1 MKKFKTLD
9 KGWKEILFACSA
21 FGPNLLMGIMGA
33 YYSDAVNPAALGI
46 AEGAVQSI
54 AGVCLVTPLLY
65 SILATV
71 AKIFDGIIDVPL
83 GHLTDNLK
91 SKLGKRRAPIIYCF
105 LPMVIAYAML
115 WVPIAGVPQIGAANY
130 ESIQLWNTI
139 WFVLMS
145 FVFFGTYT
153 MNLICFYGAISEVA
167 YDDAQRIRVSSF
179 KSFFDTI
186 YYVLTYALVPVF
198 LNSFKGTGWSIENL
212 VFCLLPLMCTC
223 LIPVFLIKE
232 GDRNEAK
239 LRALGYDVPEH
250 EKEEQVPFFE
260 SIKKTIFNKPAL
272 RWNIVNSTV
281 YFGLQ
286 MFLVSMN
293 ALIVGLMGLETIH
306 MTILNTAAFA
316 PIPVMLYL
324 FNKLKAKKGIRFTF
338 QSCVLC
344 FAVCIL
350 SFLVASEYVMGP
362 DNYTIKVIIGAIG
375 GVVGSWALGAFFMLP
390 LLIPSSIS
398 STEERLTGVNQ
409 SAMYFAGQAL
419 FTCVIGAIATGVY
432 DAIKNLFVPRDFSTV
447 IMVDADLMNSV
458 GIDTSREAAAAALGL
473 DASEVFCLGTMLVPV
488 IVSICCILGCILAK
502 KMCKNYE
509 PQEIAA
515 DLGMLD
521 VYEQKKDLFPVV
533 DKKEEKKE
541 SVAVNTAIWVLSGSI
556 FGLVWKK
563 IIINRLNQ
571 LSENE
576 KIPTWLWLVSIP
588 LFPVTGYILYRSAKM
603 LKATCDKHG
612 VECKDYSVVCAICG
626 ALGFGL
632 VGYIIQQL
640 KLNKL
645 KDL

>member
-9 KGWKEILFACSA
+9 KGWKEILFALSA
-21 FGPNLLMGIMGA
+21 FGPNLLMGLMGA
-33 YYSDAVNPAALGI
+33 YYSDAVNPAALSVNE
-46 AEGAVQSI
+46 AAVQSI

-65 SILATV
+65 SILATI
-71 AKIFDGIIDVPL
+71 AKVFDGIIDVPL

-91 SKLGKRRAPIIYCF
+91 SKLGKRRAPIIFCF
-105 LPMVIAYAML
+105 IPMVVSYAML
-115 WVPIAGVPQIGAANY
+115 WVPIAGTAQT
-130 ESIQLWNTI
+130 ESVQLINTI
-139 WFVLMS
+139 WFVVMS
-145 FVFFGTYT
+145 LIFFGTYT
-153 MNLICFYGAISEVA
+153 MNLICFYGSIGQVA
-167 YDDAQRIRVSSF
+167 YDDAQRLRVSSY

-186 YYVLTYALVPVF
+186 YYVLVYALVPVF
-198 LNSFKGTGWSIENL
+198 LQGFKGTDLSIENL
-212 VFCLLPLMCTC
+212 VFALLPVMCTI
-223 LIPVFLIKE
+223 LIPVFIIKE

-239 LRALGYDVPEH
+239 LRKLGYEVPDH
-250 EKEEQVPFFE
+250 VKEDPVPIVE
-260 SIKKTIFNKPAL
+260 SIKKTMLNKPAL

-293 ALIVGLMGLETIH
+293 ALIVGLMGLETMH

-350 SFLVASEYVMGP
+350 SFLLASEFVMGSGP
-362 DNYTIKVIIGAIG
+362 ETYTIKVIIGSIG
-375 GVVGSWALGAFFMLP
+375 GIVGSWALGAFFMLP

-398 STEERLTGVNQ
+398 ATEEKLTGVNQ

-447 IMVDADLMNSV
+447 LMVDTALMDSV
-458 GIDTSREAAAAALGL
+458 GIYTSREAAAAALDL
-473 DASEVFCLGTMLVPV
+473 PVTEVFCLGTMLVPI
-488 IVSICCILGCILAK
+488 IVSICCVLGCILAK

-509 PQEIAA
+509 PKEIAE

-521 VYEQKKDLFPVV
+521 LYEQKKDLFPVV
-533 DKKEEKKE
+533 ENKEEKTE
-541 SVAVNTAIWVLSGSI
+541 NVAVNIAIWLLSGTI
-556 FGLVWKK
+556 FSFIWRKMV
-563 IIINRLNQ
+563 INRVRELT
-571 LSENE
+571 NE
-576 KIPTWLWLVSIP
+576 KVVPTWLWIVSIFV
-588 LFPVTGYILYRSAKM
+588 FPVAAVIYYKTAKAM
-603 LKATCDKHG
+603 KARCDKEG
-612 VECKDYSVVCAICG
+612 IACKDYSVVSVILTVLG
-626 ALGFGL
+626 LDVVALAL
-632 VGYIIQQL
+632 HQSQ
-640 KLNKL
+640 LNKM

>member
-9 KGWKEILFACSA
+9 KGWKEILFAFSA

-33 YYSDAVNPAALGI
+33 YYSDAVNPSALGD
-46 AEGAVQSI
+46 ATVQSI
-54 AGVCLVTPLLY
+54 AGGICLVTPLLY
-65 SILATV
+65 SILATI

-115 WVPIAGVPQIGAANY
+115 WVPIAGVPEVGAANF
-130 ESIQLWNTI
+130 ETIRLWNTI
-139 WFVLMS
+139 WFVAMS
-145 FVFFGTYT
+145 FIFFGTYT
-153 MNLICFYGAISEVA
+153 MNLICFYGAISEVS

-232 GDRNEAK
+232 GDKNEAK
-239 LRALGYDVPEH
+239 LRALGYDIPEH
-250 EKEEQVPFFE
+250 EKEERVPFFE
-260 SIKKTIFNKPAL
+260 SIKKTMLNKPAL
-272 RWNIVNSTV
+272 TWNIVNSTV

-293 ALIVGLMGLETIH
+293 ALIVGLMGLQTIH

-338 QSCVLC
+338 QTCVLC

-362 DNYTIKVIIGAIG
+362 GNYTIKVIIGAIG

-458 GIDTSREAAAAALGL
+458 GIATSREAAAAALGL
-473 DASEVFCLGTMLVPV
+473 PVGEVFCLGTMLVPV

-502 KMCKNYE
+502 KMCKNYTPE
-509 PQEIAA
+509 EIAA
-515 DLGMLD
+515 DLGMSD
-521 VYEQKKDLFPVV
+521 IYEQKKDLFPVV

-571 LSENE
+571 LSEDE

-612 VECKDYSVVCAICG
+612 VECKDYSVVCAVFG
-626 ALGFGL
+626 ALGLGL

>member
-9 KGWKEILFACSA
+9 KGWKEILFAFSA

-33 YYSDAVNPAALGI
+33 YYSDAVNPAALNVNE
-46 AEGAVQSI
+46 AAVQSI

-65 SILATV
+65 SILATI

-83 GHLTDNLK
+83 GHLTDNLR

-105 LPMVIAYAML
+105 LPMVISYAML
-115 WVPIAGVPQIGAANY
+115 WVPIAGTAQTEAV
-130 ESIQLWNTI
+130 QLWNTI
-139 WFVLMS
+139 WFVAMS
-145 FVFFGTYT
+145 FIFFGTYT
-153 MNLICFYGAISEVA
+153 MNLICFYGSIGEVA
-167 YDDAQRIRVSSF
+167 YDDAQRLRVSSF

-198 LNSFKGTGWSIENL
+198 LQMFKGTNLSIENL

-223 LIPVFLIKE
+223 LIPVFMIKE
-232 GDRNEAK
+232 GDKNEAK
-239 LRALGYDVPEH
+239 LRALGYDIPEH
-250 EKEEQVPFFE
+250 EKEEQVPLFK
-260 SIKKTIFNKPAL
+260 SIKKTMLNKPAL

-350 SFLVASEYVMGP
+350 SFLVASEYVMGAG
-362 DNYTIKVIIGAIG
+362 NYTVKVIIGAIG
-375 GVVGSWALGAFFMLP
+375 GIIGSWALGAFFMLP

-398 STEERLTGVNQ
+398 ATEEKLTGVNQ

-447 IMVDADLMNSV
+447 LMVDVELMESV
-458 GIDTSREAAAAALGL
+458 GIYTSREAAAAVLGL
-473 DASEVFCLGTMLVPV
+473 PVGEVFCLGTMLVPI
-488 IVSICCILGCILAK
+488 IVSICCIAGCILAR
-502 KMCKNYE
+502 KMCKNYTPE
-509 PQEIAA
+509 EIAA
-515 DLGMLD
+515 DLGMSD
-521 VYEQKKDLFPVV
+521 IYEQKKDLFPVIE
-533 DKKEEKKE
+533 KKEEKKE
-541 SVAVNTAIWVLSGSI
+541 SVPVNCAIWLLSGTI
-556 FGLVWKK
+556 FSFIWRKM
-563 IIINRLNQ
+563 IINRANE
-571 LSENE
+571 LSEE
-576 KIPTWLWLVSIP
+576 KIPTWLWIVSIP
-588 LFPVTGYILYRSAKM
+588 VFPLSGYLLYRTAKM
-603 LKATCDKHG
+603 IKARCDKEG
-612 VECKDYSVVCAICG
+612 IACKDYSIISVVFGSIG
-626 ALGFGL
+626 LGI
-632 VGYIIQQL
+632 VGYVLQQL
-640 KLNKL
+640 QLNKM